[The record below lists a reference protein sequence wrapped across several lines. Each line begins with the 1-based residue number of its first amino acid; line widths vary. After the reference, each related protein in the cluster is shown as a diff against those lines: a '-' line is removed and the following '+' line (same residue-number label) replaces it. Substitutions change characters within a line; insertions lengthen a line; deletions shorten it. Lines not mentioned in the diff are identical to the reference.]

1 MGMTTTTINQFIQD
15 LRENVEGKVYGSADE
30 SFGSLVKVWNGAIS
44 SKPSALVRCESVSD
58 IQEVVLLASHYGIPV
73 SVLGGGHDWAGR
85 AFCEGGVVIDLRSLR
100 DVRHDPAN
108 EIVESQGGA
117 TIGDLLAGLPDDT
130 VIVTGTAK
138 QVGLAGFTMGGGYGP
153 LNGQFGLA
161 LDNLVEATVVLA
173 DGSSVT
179 ANESDHA
186 DLFWAIRGGGGNF
199 GVLASL
205 KTRTHR
211 LSEVQA
217 AFILFPISEAK
228 TALGRYQ
235 EILDNAPDELGLM
248 TGFLTGQ
255 DGKPMLFIASHW
267 SGDKTQGDALLGQIT
282 SLKGAITVSQGS
294 SRYADSMGI
303 FDPLVVNGRHHY
315 IETRNLDRFNVESI
329 AALVDGA
336 EQMSSPFSGI
346 VIHDFHG
353 KATRVSPDAAAFPL
367 RKPHLLV
374 EIVSAWDKSS
384 EELDAKHRNWAT
396 ALSQN
401 LAPHSLSGGYVN
413 LLTDQTRVEQFYGET
428 ATRLREVKRHYDPNN
443 MFRSAPGSIYRSE

>member
-1 MGMTTTTINQFIQD
+1 MTITTYDHLIRD
-15 LRENVEGKVYGSADE
+15 LRENIEGKVYGAADE
-30 SFGSLVKVWNGAIS
+30 FFDSLVKVWNGAIS
-44 SKPSALVRCESVSD
+44 AEPSVLVRCEGVSD
-58 IQEVVLLASHYGIPV
+58 IQEAVLLSSHYGIPL

-85 AFCEGGVVIDLRSLR
+85 AFCEGGVVIDLRSMR
-100 DVRHDPAN
+100 DVRLDPAS

-130 VIVTGTAK
+130 VVVTGTAK
-138 QVGLAGFTMGGGYGP
+138 QVGLAGFAMGGGYGP

-173 DGSSVT
+173 DGSNVT
-179 ANESDHA
+179 ANESNHA

-211 LSEVQA
+211 LSEVQS

-228 TALGRYQ
+228 TVLGRYQ
-235 EILDNAPDELGLM
+235 EILDHAPDELGLM

-267 SGDKTQGDALLGQIT
+267 SGDKTQGDAFLSQVT
-282 SLKGAITVSQGS
+282 SLRGAITVSQGS
-294 SRYADSMGI
+294 LRYADSMGI

-315 IETRNLDRFNVESI
+315 IETRNLDRFSVESI
-329 AALVDGA
+329 AVLVAGA
-336 EQMSSPFSGI
+336 EQMPSPFSGI

-353 KATRVSPDAAAFPL
+353 KATRVSPAATAFPL
-367 RKPHLLV
+367 RKPHLLL
-374 EIVSAWDKSS
+374 EIVSAWDDSS

-396 ALSQN
+396 GLSRN
-401 LAPHSLSGGYVN
+401 LAPHALSGGYVN
-413 LLTDQTRVEQFYGET
+413 LLTDQTRVEEFYGET
-428 ATRLREVKRHYDPNN
+428 ATRLRDVKRRYDPDNV
-443 MFRSAPGSIYRSE
+443 FRSAPGSIYRSK

>member
-1 MGMTTTTINQFIQD
+1 MTTATYDQFIQD
-15 LRENVEGKVYGSADE
+15 LRENVKGKVYGATDE
-30 SFGSLVKVWNGAIS
+30 SFTSLVKVWNGAIS
-44 SKPSALVRCESVSD
+44 ATPAVLVRCEAVSD
-58 IQEVVLLASHYGIPV
+58 IQEVVVRGSHYGIPV
-73 SVLGGGHDWAGR
+73 SILGGGHDWAGR
-85 AFCEGGVVIDLRSLR
+85 AFCEGGVVIDLRSMR
-100 DVRHDPAN
+100 EVRSDPAS
-108 EIVESQGGA
+108 EIAESQGGA

-130 VIVTGTAK
+130 VVVTGTAK
-138 QVGLAGFTMGGGYGP
+138 QVGLAGFAMGGGYGP

-179 ANESDHA
+179 ANESNHE

-211 LSEVQA
+211 LSEVQS

-228 TALGRYQ
+228 TALGLYQ
-235 EILDNAPDELGLM
+235 EMLDHAPDALGLM
-248 TGFLTGQ
+248 TGFLTGP

-267 SGDKTQGDALLGQIT
+267 SGDKTQGDAILSQVT
-282 SLKGAITVSQGS
+282 SLKGAMTVSQGS

-315 IETRNLDRFNVESI
+315 VETRNLDRFGVESI
-329 AALVDGA
+329 AALVAGA
-336 EQMSSPFSGI
+336 EQMTSPFSGI
-346 VIHDFHG
+346 VVHDFHG
-353 KATRVSPDAAAFPL
+353 KATRVSPAATAFPL
-367 RKPHLLV
+367 RTPHFLV
-374 EIVSAWDKSS
+374 EIVSAWDDSS
-384 EELDAKHRNWAT
+384 EELDAKHRDWAID
-396 ALSQN
+396 LSRN

-428 ATRLREVKRHYDPNN
+428 ATRLRDIKRRYDPHNL
-443 MFRSAPGSIYRSE
+443 FRSAPGSIYRSE

>member
-1 MGMTTTTINQFIQD
+1 MTTTTYDQFIQD
-15 LRENVEGKVYGSADE
+15 LRENVEGKAYGAADE
-30 SFGSLVKVWNGAIS
+30 SFSSLVKVWNGAIS
-44 SKPSALVRCESVSD
+44 ARPSVLVRCEGVSD

-85 AFCEGGVVIDLRSLR
+85 AFCEGGVVIDLRSMR
-100 DVRHDPAN
+100 GVRLDPAS
-108 EIVESQGGA
+108 EIAKSQGGA

-130 VIVTGTAK
+130 VVVTGTAK
-138 QVGLAGFTMGGGYGP
+138 QVGLAGFTLGGGYGP

-173 DGSSVT
+173 DGSNVI
-179 ANESDHA
+179 ANESNHT

-235 EILDNAPDELGLM
+235 ELLDHAPDELGLM

-267 SGDKTQGDALLGQIT
+267 SGDKTQGDAFLGPVAT
-282 SLKGAITVSQGS
+282 LKGAIAVSQGS

-315 IETRNLDRFNVESI
+315 IETRNMDRFSAESI

-336 EQMSSPFSGI
+336 EQMASPFSGI
-346 VIHDFHG
+346 VVHDFHG
-353 KATRVSPDAAAFPL
+353 KAARVSPAATAFPL

-374 EIVSAWDKSS
+374 EIVSAWDASS
-384 EELDAKHRNWAT
+384 KELDAKHRNWAIN
-396 ALSQN
+396 LSRN
-401 LAPHSLSGGYVN
+401 LAPHSLSGGYVS
-413 LLTDQTRVEQFYGET
+413 LLTDQTRVEQFYGDT
-428 ATRLREVKRHYDPNN
+428 ATRLRDVKRRYDPHNL
-443 MFRSAPGSIYRSE
+443 FRSAPGSIYKSE

>member
-1 MGMTTTTINQFIQD
+1 MTAATYDQFIQD
-15 LRENVEGKVYGSADE
+15 LRENVEGKVYSATDE
-30 SFGSLVKVWNGAIS
+30 TFTSLVKVWNGAIS
-44 SKPSALVRCESVSD
+44 VRPSALVRCESISD
-58 IQEVVLLASHYGIPV
+58 IEEVVLHASHYGIPV

-85 AFCEGGVVIDLRSLR
+85 AFCEGGVVIDLRSMR
-100 DVRHDPAN
+100 KVRLDPAT
-108 EIVESQGGA
+108 EIAESQGGA
-117 TIGDLLAGLPDDT
+117 TIGDLLAELPDDT
-130 VIVTGTAK
+130 VVVTGTAK
-138 QVGLAGFTMGGGYGP
+138 QVGMAGFTMGGGYGP

-173 DGSSVT
+173 NGANVT
-179 ANESDHA
+179 ANESNHA

-211 LSEVQA
+211 LSEVQS

-228 TALGRYQ
+228 TALGLYQ
-235 EILDNAPDELGLM
+235 EMLDHAPDALGLM

-267 SGDKTQGDALLGQIT
+267 SGDKTQGNAILGQLT
-282 SLKGAITVSQGS
+282 SLKGAIPVSQGY

-303 FDPLVVNGRHHY
+303 FDPLVVNGRHHH
-315 IETRNLDRFNVESI
+315 IETRNLDRFSAEAI

-336 EQMSSPFSGI
+336 ERMTSPFSGI
-346 VIHDFHG
+346 VVHDFHG
-353 KATRVSPDAAAFPL
+353 KAVRVDPTATAFPL

-374 EIVSAWDKSS
+374 EIVSAWDDSS
-384 EELDAKHRNWAT
+384 EELDAKHRDWAID
-396 ALSQN
+396 LSRN

-413 LLTDQTRVEQFYGET
+413 LLTDRTRVEQFYGET
-428 ATRLREVKRHYDPNN
+428 ATRLRDVKRRYDPHNL
-443 MFRSAPGSIYRSE
+443 FRSAPGSIYRSE